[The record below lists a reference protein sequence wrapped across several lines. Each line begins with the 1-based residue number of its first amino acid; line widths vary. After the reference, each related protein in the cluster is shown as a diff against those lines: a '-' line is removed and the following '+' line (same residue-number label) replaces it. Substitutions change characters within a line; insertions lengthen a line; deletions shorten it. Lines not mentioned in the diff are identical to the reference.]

1 MHQVLKS
8 NYQEQNTNRENG
20 HLPVKLFTKFLQK
33 RVAMQ
38 PPFRRDLN
46 RPLFASA
53 TRVCSASVA
62 APEFQGPGQV
72 KVMDKT
78 CNFFAGLKF
87 NWSKPTSKLMRCNC
101 QVTKNVDIHI
111 NKAPLGRTPRIGFH
125 KDLCVCSKT
134 GTEWQEESQ
143 EHFHEGKDLVY
154 IVEQGLRKQRKRQ

>member
-8 NYQEQNTNRENG
+8 NQQEQNTNRENG

-38 PPFRRDLN
+38 PPFRRELN

-72 KVMDKT
+72 KVMDKN

-87 NWSKPTSKLMRCNC
+87 NWSKQTSKLMRCNC
-101 QVTKNVDIHI
+101 QVTKTVDIII
-111 NKAPLGRTPRIGFH
+111 NKAPLGRIPLIGFH
-125 KDLCVCSKT
+125 KDLRVCSKT

-143 EHFHEGKDLVY
+143 EHFREGKDLVY
-154 IVEQGLRKQRKRQ
+154 IVEQRLPKQRKQQ